1 VGEIASVRDGAGG
14 NSESA
19 RLEAF
24 RALAADLAPRD
35 LQDLMSYPF
44 FSLSKSKRIRPI
56 DYHAGDIRIRVEGTT
71 EHGIATIWD
80 ADVLIWAASQIVEAR
95 DAGIPTSR
103 LIMATP
109 YEILGFVGRDT
120 SGRAYG
126 GLKAALDRLQSTTVA
141 TSIRQPSSR
150 RLHRFSWINEWKE
163 RATGEGRPLGL
174 ELVVPDW
181 FYASVIDSSL
191 ILTIDRAYF
200 SLTGGIERWLYRLA
214 RKHAGKQPDGWR
226 FDFRHLHVR
235 SGSLARYSDFAI
247 DLRRIARVGV
257 LPGYRMAIERSRR
270 GAEVLHVR
278 ASSTVRIER
287 TVAQLAGRFRIG
299 DNL

>member
-1 VGEIASVRDGAGG
+1 MRDRSGG
-14 NSESA
+14 NSKCA
-19 RLEAF
+19 QLEVF
-24 RALAADLAPRD
+24 RALAAALAPRD

-44 FSLSKSKRIRPI
+44 FSLTKSKRMRPI
-56 DYHAGDIRIRVEGTT
+56 DYLAGDITIRVEGTT

-80 ADVLIWAASQIVEAR
+80 SDVLIWAASQIVEAR

-103 LIMATP
+103 LLVATP
-109 YEILGFVGRDT
+109 YEILSFIGRGT
-120 SGRAYG
+120 SGRDYR
-126 GLKAALDRLQSTTVA
+126 GLKAAFDRLQSTTVA
-141 TSIRQPSSR
+141 TSIRRPSSR

-181 FYASVIDSSL
+181 FYASVIDSTL

-226 FDFRHLHVR
+226 FDFRHLHAR

-257 LPGYRMAIERSRR
+257 LPGYRMAIEHSRR

-287 TVAQLAGRFRIG
+287 TVAQLAARFRIG
-299 DNL
+299 DKL

>member
-1 VGEIASVRDGAGG
+1 MTEVATVRDRVGG
-14 NSESA
+14 NAESA
-19 RLEAF
+19 PLEAF
-24 RALAADLAPRD
+24 RALTGNLVPRD

-44 FSLSKSKRIRPI
+44 FSLSKSRRVRPI
-56 DYHAGDIRIRVEGTT
+56 DYHAGDIAIRVEGTT

-103 LIMATP
+103 LITTTP
-109 YEILGFVGRDT
+109 YDILGFVGRDT

-141 TSIRQPSSR
+141 TSIRQPSHR

-174 ELVVPDW
+174 DLVVPDW

-200 SLTGGIERWLYRLA
+200 ALTSGIERWLYRLA

-226 FDFRHLHVR
+226 FDLRHLHVR
-235 SGSLARYSDFAI
+235 SGSQARYSDFAI

-257 LPGYRMAIERSRR
+257 LPGYRMTIERSRR

-278 ASSTVRIER
+278 ASSTERIER
-287 TVAQLAGRFRIG
+287 TVAQLAARFRIV